1 MSYAFRLAATLVFA
15 ASATASC
22 TASPP
27 GDDAVAASASAVS
40 AAGASIAFGAT
51 GAPAVTGALA
61 AGGAVTVTYDAAR
74 LTGCRGASNGH
85 EAWTIDAF
93 YRVNGGPIASFEV
106 AGYVPPQG
114 MGSPVVA
121 LPAAGTLELWFQ
133 NTSLFGC
140 SAWDSSSGHNYVFGI
155 SPAANAPGF
164 VGNAVSVVSRA
175 TCNAGPCD
183 GDRHALEGGF
193 SYDTWARQRAA
204 IKAVYFDVW
213 KEGVTDFDNPALWQ
227 ALDVQ
232 VHSRVVGQSAFT
244 TRYVTFDRRAGHDAR
259 YVIPLAGLDPLAGGV
274 NGSPITSVAGCPT
287 FATTRSGPPG
297 SEIISADVELYVTV
311 NGAELRPAGGGLYR
325 GTFQNYE
332 ALYAICRK

>member
-1 MSYAFRLAATLVFA
+1 MSYAFRLGAALICASSFTA
-15 ASATASC
+15 AC

-27 GDDAVAASASAVS
+27 GDDAAVASASAVT
-40 AAGASIAFGAT
+40 AGATIAFGPT
-51 GAPAVTGALA
+51 GAPAVGGALT
-61 AGGAVTVTYDAAR
+61 AGGAVTVTYDPAR

-85 EAWTIDAF
+85 EAWTITAF
-93 YRVNGGPIASFEV
+93 YKVNGGPIASFEV

-114 MGSPVVA
+114 MGSPVIA
-121 LPAAGTLELWFQ
+121 LPSAGTIELWFQ

-140 SAWDSSSGHNYVFGI
+140 SAWDSSFGHNYVFGV
-155 SPAANAPGF
+155 SPAVNAPGF

-183 GDRHALEGGF
+183 GDRHALESGF

-232 VHSRVVGQSAFT
+232 VHFRVVGESAFT
-244 TRYVTFDRRAGHDAR
+244 TRYVTFDHRVGHDAR
-259 YVIPLAGLDPLAGGV
+259 YRVELAGLDPLGGGV
-274 NGSPITSVAGCPT
+274 NGSPIASVADCPT
-287 FATTRSGPPG
+287 FATTQSGPPG
-297 SEIISADVELYVTV
+297 SETLSADVELYVTV
-311 NGAELRPAGGGLYR
+311 NGTELRPSGGGLYR

-332 ALYAICRK
+332 ALYAVCRK